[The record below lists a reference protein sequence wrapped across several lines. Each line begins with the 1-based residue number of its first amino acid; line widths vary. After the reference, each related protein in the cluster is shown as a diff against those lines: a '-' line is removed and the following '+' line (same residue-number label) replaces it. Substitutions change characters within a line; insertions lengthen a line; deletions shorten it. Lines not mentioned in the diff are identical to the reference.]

1 MCKRATSKFDLL
13 TLFPDISLTIEKHLL
28 LIFEARVTDDE
39 KVEGLNTGAVD
50 YITKPFSF
58 EILQFR
64 IKSQLSQQE
73 SMRKL
78 FQKQTEINP
87 KEISTTPV
95 DEKFI
100 EQAVEIVE
108 KNISET
114 EFSVE
119 DLSKALH
126 MSGVALYKKLLSL
139 TGKAPLD
146 FIRVIRMKRTAQ
158 LMEKT
163 RMTVSEIAYEVGF
176 SNPKYFTRVFKK
188 KFRILPSEY
197 IVEKRKAGKN

>member
-1 MCKRATSKFDLL
+1 
-13 TLFPDISLTIEKHLL
+13 
-28 LIFEARVTDDE
+28 
-39 KVEGLNTGAVD
+39 
-50 YITKPFSF
+50 
-58 EILQFR
+58 
-64 IKSQLSQQE
+64 
-73 SMRKL
+73 MRKL